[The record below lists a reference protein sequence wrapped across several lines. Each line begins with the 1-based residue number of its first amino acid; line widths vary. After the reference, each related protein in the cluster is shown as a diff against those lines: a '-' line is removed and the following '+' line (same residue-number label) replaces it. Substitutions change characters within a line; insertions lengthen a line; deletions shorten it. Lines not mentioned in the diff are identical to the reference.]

1 MLFLDKKAILDR
13 SLEGGNTMKFRKFVA
28 FNNIPPDTIYVDK
41 FFHNLD
47 KEVPILLDEE
57 VIKYF
62 GYSENMPEE
71 NPKQIRNKNKMQK
84 KGVKELFEANFTE
97 YKNQLWW
104 TYDTSE
110 YEKFLRFEQL
120 DHKEIKNL
128 SPEMLKTLYPLVKKK
143 GQQPTYILI
152 MPKLFKKGLMLCQTE
167 KGKKVR
173 SYYLD
178 MMEVMVGQQY
188 Y

>member
-28 FNNIPPDTIYVDK
+28 FNNIPLDTIYVDK

-71 NPKQIRNKNKMQK
+71 TSEQIRKKKLKQK
-84 KGVKELFEANFTE
+84 EGVKNFIRS
-97 YKNQLWW
+97 KLHRIQ
-104 TYDTSE
+104 
-110 YEKFLRFEQL
+110 K
-120 DHKEIKNL
+120 
-128 SPEMLKTLYPLVKKK
+128 PTLVD
-143 GQQPTYILI
+143 I
-152 MPKLFKKGLMLCQTE
+152 
-167 KGKKVR
+167 R
-173 SYYLD
+173 YL
-178 MMEVMVGQQY
+178 GI
-188 Y
+188 